1 MPSVF
6 GDARDGLD
14 IRHHAA
20 GIGEA
25 LDEDRLGALGQRAL
39 EIFRVFLVDEMAGPA
54 EFAKTRP
61 ELRERAAVKIARGD
75 EFVARLQ
82 QREEGQELRRVPR
95 GRRDRRAPALQRRD
109 ALLQHGDGR
118 IAQARVHM
126 AEIVQIEQRR
136 GVLGVLE
143 HIGRSLID
151 RRDPRAGRSVRHGAG
166 VDRLGLE
173 SVVGLGARLAFAK
186 GLARRRR
193 RRAAGDDSGV
203 DAAPGE
209 FAAEPAIFDL
219 ETAVHHDIETGGAR
233 ALRRRVVAHAKL
245 HPYGFGADGDG
256 FVDDRASELRAAENL
271 HDVDRRIDR
280 REVRAHDLAEQR
292 LAGEAGIDGN
302 DAIALALK
310 IFHDEIA
317 GPVPIGARAD
327 ERDDARAGQNLA
339 DEIVGIV

>member
-1 MPSVF
+1 MKIALARSVSARLKFSGSFWSTKWQVQPSL
-6 GDARDGLD
+6 RK
-14 IRHHAA
+14 
-20 GIGEA
+20 
-25 LDEDRLGALGQRAL
+25 
-39 EIFRVFLVDEMAGPA
+39 LVA
-54 EFAKTRP
+54 

-82 QREEGQELRRVPR
+82 QREKGQELRRVPR
-95 GRRDRRAPALQRRD
+95 GRRDRRASALERRD

-118 IAQARVHM
+118 IAQARVDM
-126 AEIVQIEQRR
+126 AEIMQVEQRR

-173 SVVGLGARLAFAK
+173 SVVGLGARLAFAN

-193 RRAAGDDSGV
+193 RRVAGDDAGV
-203 DAAPGE
+203 DSAPGE

-219 ETAVHHDIETGGAR
+219 ETAVHHDIETRGAR
-233 ALRRRVVAHAKL
+233 AFEAAASSRTPSCIHMVLAPTAMASSTIAPANCERRKISTMSI
-245 HPYGFGADGDG
+245 GASIGG
-256 FVDDRASELRAAENL
+256 
-271 HDVDRRIDR
+271 
-280 REVRAHDLAEQR
+280 EVRAHDLAEQC
-292 LAGEAGIDGN
+292 LAGEARIDGN

-339 DEIVGIV
+339 NQIVGIV